1 MDELVEN
8 ILLLSHQLEDISE
21 RLFQAKDYKDA
32 LHDERIDY
40 SKDRETHVDNEIKE
54 LSNNQKEILNNM
66 KKLLEKGGE

>member
-21 RLFQAKDYKDA
+21 RLFQEKDYKDA
-32 LHDERIDY
+32 LHDGRIDY
-40 SKDRETHVDNEIKE
+40 SKDRETHVDEQIKE

-66 KKLLEKGGE
+66 KNLLEKGGE